1 MRIHW
6 PIVSLGAVIGML
18 EVEVAA
24 LKMKG
29 LPHYH
34 HHQPSEKQV
43 R

>member
-1 MRIHW
+1 MF
-6 PIVSLGAVIGML
+6 

-29 LPHYH
+29 LLPH